1 MQPEVTMAAC
11 APWKVLL
18 VDDEPAV
25 HEVSQLILRGL
36 RFEGAAV
43 DLLSAA
49 SAAQARELL
58 GRHPDIA
65 LLLLD
70 VVMETDDAGMH
81 LVEFVRRRLGNHDMQ
96 IVVRT
101 GQPGMAPEREVIVDY
116 EINGYL
122 LKTEIT
128 AQRLHSTV
136 IAALRGYSHARS
148 LSGHGGSSDGEGR
161 ARDQGDQ
168 ELAEELADAAPEGRI
183 VLQAQAQLRMDSLR
197 MHGVEL
203 VAKWKSRRGLLST
216 EQVADRLGM
225 GAPRVRTMRWLLG
238 QSVSWARHW
247 QAEFGSGLR
256 VSLPLIGE
264 FLDDP
269 AYLEQLLQALGELS
283 APSLQIDLGLSQ
295 AVVSRAESSLLEAM
309 QRLRQAGVGFV
320 FRDFGA
326 ATIALPYLNSLG
338 FESLRLP
345 RCFVDGVADEPQ
357 RAAMARSLIALAHT
371 LGALTIAD
379 GVGSDADLQF
389 LRWEGCE
396 VGQGPAMARASAP
409 AELVHDLNEG
419 SRAAH

>member
-1 MQPEVTMAAC
+1 MQPEATTAAG

-36 RFEGAAV
+36 RYEGAAV

-49 SAAQARELL
+49 TAAQARELL

-65 LLLLD
+65 LVLLD

-81 LVEFVRRRLGNHDMQ
+81 LVEFVRRKLGNHDMQ
-96 IVVRT
+96 IIVRT
-101 GQPGMAPEREVIVDY
+101 GQPGMAPERDVIVDY

-148 LSGHGGSSDGEGR
+148 LSGQGGRGDAEGL
-161 ARDQGDQ
+161 ARDQ
-168 ELAEELADAAPEGRI
+168 ELAGELAEAAPEGRI

-197 MHGVEL
+197 LHGVEL
-203 VAKWKSRRGLLST
+203 IAKWKTRRGLLST
-216 EQVADRLGM
+216 EQVADRLGP
-225 GAPRVRTMRWLLG
+225 GAPRVSTMRWLLG
-238 QSVSWARHW
+238 QGVSWARHW

-269 AYLEQLLQALGELS
+269 SYLQQMLQALDELS

-295 AVVSRAESSLLEAM
+295 AVVSRAESSLVETL

-357 RAAMARSLIALAHT
+357 RAAMARSLIALAQT

-409 AELVHDLNEG
+409 SELVHDLNEG

>member
-1 MQPEVTMAAC
+1 MQSETTAAAS

-49 SAAQARELL
+49 SAAQAREVLA
-58 GRHPDIA
+58 RHPDIA
-65 LLLLD
+65 LVLLD

-81 LVEFVRRRLGNHDMQ
+81 LIEFVRRKLGNHDMQ
-96 IVVRT
+96 IIVRT
-101 GQPGMAPEREVIVDY
+101 GQPGMAPERDVIVDY

-148 LSGHGGSSDGEGR
+148 LSGHGGRGEAP
-161 ARDQGDQ
+161 ARDQ
-168 ELAEELADAAPEGRI
+168 ELAEELAGAAPEGRI
-183 VLQAQAQLRMDSLR
+183 VLQAQAQLRLDSLR
-197 MHGVEL
+197 MHGVQL
-203 VAKWKSRRGLLST
+203 IAKWKTRRGLLSS

-225 GAPRVRTMRWLLG
+225 GTPRVRTMRWLLEQG
-238 QSVSWARHW
+238 VSWARHW
-247 QAEFGSGLR
+247 QAEFGSTLR

-269 AYLEQLLQALGELS
+269 SYLQQLLQALGELS
-283 APSLQIDLGLSQ
+283 APSLQIDLELSQ
-295 AVVSRAESSLLEAM
+295 TVVLRAESSLFEAM
-309 QRLRQAGVGFV
+309 QGLRQAGVGFV

-357 RAAMARSLIALAHT
+357 RAAMARSLIALAQT

-396 VGQGPAMARASAP
+396 VGQGPAMARVSAP
-409 AELVHDLNEG
+409 SELVHDLNEG
-419 SRAAH
+419 SRTAH

>member
-1 MQPEVTMAAC
+1 MQPETQTTTAAC

-49 SAAQARELL
+49 SAAQARDLL

-65 LLLLD
+65 LVLLD

-81 LVEFVRRRLGNHDMQ
+81 LVEFVRRKLGNHDMQ
-96 IVVRT
+96 IIVRT

-136 IAALRGYSHARS
+136 IAALRGYSRARS
-148 LSGHGGSSDGEGR
+148 LGGHGGRGDAEGR
-161 ARDQGDQ
+161 ARDL
-168 ELAEELADAAPEGRI
+168 ELAGELDDAAPEGRI
-183 VLQAQAQLRMDSLR
+183 VLQAQAQLRLDSLS
-197 MHGVEL
+197 MYGVEL
-203 VAKWKSRRGLLST
+203 IAKWKTRRGLLST

-238 QSVSWARHW
+238 QGVSWARHW
-247 QAEFGSGLR
+247 QAQFGSGLR

-269 AYLEQLLQALGELS
+269 PYLQQLLQALGELS
-283 APSLQIDLGLSQ
+283 APSLQIDLWLSQ
-295 AVVSRAESSLLEAM
+295 AVVQRAESSLLEAM
-309 QRLRQAGVGFV
+309 QRLRQTGVGFV

-326 ATIALPYLNSLG
+326 ATIALPYLSSLG

-345 RCFVDGVADEPQ
+345 RCFVDGVAEEPQ
-357 RAAMARSLIALAHT
+357 RAAMARSLIALAQT

-409 AELVHDLNEG
+409 SELVHDLNEG
-419 SRAAH
+419 SRTAH

>member
-1 MQPEVTMAAC
+1 MQPEATTAAG

-36 RFEGAAV
+36 RYEGAAV

-49 SAAQARELL
+49 TAAQARELL

-65 LLLLD
+65 LVLLD

-81 LVEFVRRRLGNHDMQ
+81 LVEFVRRKLGNHDMQ
-96 IVVRT
+96 IIVRT
-101 GQPGMAPEREVIVDY
+101 GQPGMAPERDVIVDY

-148 LSGHGGSSDGEGR
+148 LSGQGGRGDAEGL
-161 ARDQGDQ
+161 ARDQ
-168 ELAEELADAAPEGRI
+168 ELAGELAEAAPEGRI

-197 MHGVEL
+197 LHGVEL
-203 VAKWKSRRGLLST
+203 IAKWKTRRGLLST
-216 EQVADRLGM
+216 EQVADRLGP

-238 QSVSWARHW
+238 QGVSWARHW

-269 AYLEQLLQALGELS
+269 SYLQQMLQALDELS

-295 AVVSRAESSLLEAM
+295 AVVSRAESSLVETL

-357 RAAMARSLIALAHT
+357 RAAMARSLIALAQT

-409 AELVHDLNEG
+409 SELVHDLNEG

>member
-168 ELAEELADAAPEGRI
+168 ELAEELADAAP
-183 VLQAQAQLRMDSLR
+183 
-197 MHGVEL
+197 
-203 VAKWKSRRGLLST
+203 
-216 EQVADRLGM
+216 
-225 GAPRVRTMRWLLG
+225 
-238 QSVSWARHW
+238 
-247 QAEFGSGLR
+247 
-256 VSLPLIGE
+256 
-264 FLDDP
+264 
-269 AYLEQLLQALGELS
+269 
-283 APSLQIDLGLSQ
+283 
-295 AVVSRAESSLLEAM
+295 
-309 QRLRQAGVGFV
+309 
-320 FRDFGA
+320 
-326 ATIALPYLNSLG
+326 
-338 FESLRLP
+338 
-345 RCFVDGVADEPQ
+345 
-357 RAAMARSLIALAHT
+357 
-371 LGALTIAD
+371 
-379 GVGSDADLQF
+379 
-389 LRWEGCE
+389 
-396 VGQGPAMARASAP
+396 
-409 AELVHDLNEG
+409 
-419 SRAAH
+419 